1 LLDIHFEGLDMRIR
15 SRWRRLVKDNMRH
28 ADKIGDNSTRKYNG
42 YFVPGISL
50 KLVINSNLHVSVIAS
65 N

>member
-1 LLDIHFEGLDMRIR
+1 MRIR
-15 SRWRRLVKDNMRH
+15 SRWRRLAKDTMRH

-50 KLVINSNLHVSVIAS
+50 KLVINSNLHVSVITS